1 MKLNKYFDG
10 DYKTDINNLSVDDFV
25 NILSALKKVGEN
37 ELYIKMKE
45 LNKNTKIQEGSN

>member
-10 DYKTDINNLSVDDFV
+10 EYKTDINDLSVDDFV
-25 NILSALKKVGEN
+25 SILAALKKAGEN